1 VDAGGDQGTLDRGW
15 QLSPPDGTCSY
26 ADLLLADADPSV
38 RALVGT
44 PNVFFS
50 HAWSAVF
57 ANVVMAMRVF
67 VDERPATADPVFFW
81 SDIGCVDG
89 GRPLSGAF

>member
-1 VDAGGDQGTLDRGW
+1 M
-15 QLSPPDGTCSY
+15 
-26 ADLLLADADPSV
+26 LLADANPSV